1 MRDEHDLESS
11 PYHHVF
17 ASDGVHLTIS
27 ATIFV
32 VSCGSKKSRIANIG
46 TFVKFSLNTQIDSY
60 KALHGTARSIRT
72 FLSSNIVKKEV
83 SAAPLVQP
91 SKEWVLPAR
100 AKPGRKPSETE
111 PLTKRKAQNRA
122 SQRAFRERKQSYLAD
137 LEAKIA
143 AYEAAEID
151 RTVEIQKVAQK
162 LRAENDSL
170 RKEVSAWKDKFAQI
184 ERYLIQAKANG
195 GRLPGLTPSVKS
207 GPGCKAPAHERSA
220 ATPKKGVLVA
230 PGTKTDRDRER
241 SAGGV
246 RFADAAKGKAAVQ
259 VGSSAQEQPALSVP
273 LPRKLVAS
281 PSDNTLTHGP
291 SMAAQVST
299 SATAVDAEMKQSDV
313 QTAAPRKGP
322 KPPLWTFE
330 STKLPSPDSASMV
343 APAAPSDNATTSS
356 LQSPSLMPHGGHLSV
371 EGGCGFCTE
380 ASPCVCADDF
390 LDLSKPAA
398 PSHIAVVSDVPSAVP
413 LPKRSS
419 ASGATETSRRMSIG
433 SLTHAKDV
441 ALDQRRRTPN
451 SPAHKKLWY
460 TVSQPKSPPETAA
473 AAAVPLSL
481 KASSRAKT
489 GKKLW
494 SVTQAP
500 VEPVC
505 TGDPSTCGAC
515 STDPGLAAFCEAVT
529 SAAET
534 PATST
539 SPAASTLAPSRPG
552 MLRAGTSSQ
561 LLAPFPSRGE
571 TIPSAWRQIR
581 AHPRFSQWQGGLDL
595 LAEVVSKRSGNV
607 HSPLLSNKR
616 TREAS
621 VEIESSRSTTTS
633 ATSNDRATS
642 KPILHHTASNTTI
655 HSTTRIKIEEE
666 EEDELKAREQK
677 RRRIL
682 IDREAVQ
689 EALALLDAGTAA
701 QPRAGV
707 VSGNNAAGGRW
718 IPRKHLAGV
727 CFIDVRERRRR
738 KKVVRNTNPR
748 PTADVKQ
755 IRDRFRRL
763 YPWPRLHKL
772 LPTVIN
778 LVATSQGPS

>member
-1 MRDEHDLESS
+1 MSS
-11 PYHHVF
+11 PAM
-17 ASDGVHLTIS
+17 ASILPSPRPSSSSLAAQRNLAPRTLAPSSSSSSSLKPTPVKPSTSRPAPSAPSPIAKAAASVASPPKIASSSLAPTPPSSSASTPSTATTI
-27 ATIFV
+27 I
-32 VSCGSKKSRIANIG
+32 
-46 TFVKFSLNTQIDSY
+46 
-60 KALHGTARSIRT
+60 
-72 FLSSNIVKKEV
+72 KKEV

-91 SKEWVLPAR
+91 SKEWILPAR

-170 RKEVSAWKDKFAQI
+170 RKEVSVWKDKFAQI

-195 GRLPGLTPSVKS
+195 GRLPGVTPSVKS

-220 ATPKKGVLVA
+220 APPKKGVLVA

-246 RFADAAKGKAAVQ
+246 RFADAAKGKAPAQ
-259 VGSSAQEQPALSVP
+259 VGSPAEEQPALSVP

-281 PSDNTLTHGP
+281 SSASTLTRGP
-291 SMAAQVST
+291 STTAQVST
-299 SATAVDAEMKQSDV
+299 SATAADAEMQPDV
-313 QTAAPRKGP
+313 QMVAPRKGP

-330 STKLPSPDSASMV
+330 STKLPSPDSTSIV
-343 APAAPSDNATTSS
+343 AAAVSSNDDMTST

-413 LPKRSS
+413 LPKRGS
-419 ASGATETSRRMSIG
+419 ASGPSETSRRMSIG

-451 SPAHKKLWY
+451 DPAHKKLWY
-460 TVSQPKSPPETAA
+460 TVTQPKSPPETAA

-494 SVTQAP
+494 SVTEAP

-529 SAAET
+529 TATDT
-534 PATST
+534 PS
-539 SPAASTLAPSRPG
+539 SPSASTLAPSRPG
-552 MLRAGTSSQ
+552 MLRAGTTGQ
-561 LLAPFPSRGE
+561 LLAPYPSSGE

-581 AHPRFSQWQGGLDL
+581 SHPRFSQWQGGLDL

-616 TREAS
+616 PREAS

-642 KPILHHTASNTTI
+642 KPVLLHTTSDTTI
-655 HSTTRIKIEEE
+655 HSNTRIKIEEE
-666 EEDELKAREQK
+666 EDGLEAREQK

-707 VSGNNAAGGRW
+707 VSGNNAGAGKEELPCPCPWRPG
-718 IPRKHLAGV
+718 
-727 CFIDVRERRRR
+727 ERRS
-738 KKVVRNTNPR
+738 P
-748 PTADVKQ
+748 
-755 IRDRFRRL
+755 
-763 YPWPRLHKL
+763 
-772 LPTVIN
+772 
-778 LVATSQGPS
+778 